1 MGTKERKKLNKKSQ
15 NKLTASGLLGAV
27 LLYQALCF
35 LRLIFSKT
43 VWEAPI
49 ALVGLLGFMGFEIL
63 YFYLIRRLLGG
74 GGILEISAFFLSG
87 VGLFALASTTPG
99 AVLWQ
104 LFAFFLGVC
113 FFFVF
118 TLFLS
123 DINRVMKFKKII
135 ILGSVVL
142 LVLNLTLGS
151 VIGGSQNWIRIGPLS
166 IQPSEFVKIA
176 FILVG
181 TTTLEKMQSGDH
193 LTWFIIFF
201 GICMGS
207 LALMGDLGTACV
219 FFATFLVLCFLR
231 SGRLGT
237 IILMT
242 SGAILGGGAIALAKP
257 YIMRRFSVWTKV
269 WLDPDGLGYQQTR
282 TLIAIA
288 SGGLLGLG
296 PGNGKL
302 HSVAAANTDLIF
314 GLVSEE
320 WGLLLASL
328 VVFVYIGWVILA
340 IRGAAHA
347 KSSFYAIAAVA
358 AASLLLFQ
366 AGLNIFGVTDI
377 LPLTGITLPFV
388 SRGGSSMIA
397 SWGLLAFLN
406 FVPRLGESK

>member
-1 MGTKERKKLNKKSQ
+1 M
-15 NKLTASGLLGAV
+15 
-27 LLYQALCF
+27 
-35 LRLIFSKT
+35 
-43 VWEAPI
+43 
-49 ALVGLLGFMGFEIL
+49 
-63 YFYLIRRLLGG
+63 
-74 GGILEISAFFLSG
+74 
-87 VGLFALASTTPG
+87 
-99 AVLWQ
+99 
-104 LFAFFLGVC
+104 
-113 FFFVF
+113 
-118 TLFLS
+118 S
-123 DINRVMKFKKII
+123 DVNRVIKYKKFII
-135 ILGSVVL
+135 AAAVIL
-142 LVLNLTLGS
+142 LVLNLTLGK

-193 LTWFIIFF
+193 LTWFIAFF

-237 IILMT
+237 IILMS
-242 SGAILGGGAIALAKP
+242 SGAVLGSGAIALAKP

-269 WLDPDGLGYQQTR
+269 WQNADGLGYQQTR

-302 HSVAAANTDLIF
+302 HTVPAANTDLIF

-320 WGLLLASL
+320 WGLLLASV
-328 VVFVYIGWVILA
+328 VVFIYIGWVILA
-340 IRGAAHA
+340 VKGAAHA

-377 LPLTGITLPFV
+377 IPLTGITLPFI

-397 SWGLLAFLN
+397 SWGLLSFLN
-406 FVPRLGESK
+406 FVPRLGESE

>member
-1 MGTKERKKLNKKSQ
+1 MGVKAKKKLNKKFF
-15 NKLTASGLLGAV
+15 NKISAKGLLGFV

-35 LRLIFSKT
+35 LRLLLSKT

-49 ALVGLLGFMGFEIL
+49 ALVGLLAFMGFEVL
-63 YFYLIRRLLGG
+63 YFYLIRRFLGG

-87 VGLFALASTTPG
+87 VGLFALASTSPS

-113 FFFVF
+113 FFVVF

-123 DINRVMKFKKII
+123 DINRVMKYKKII
-135 ILGSVVL
+135 IAAAVIL
-142 LVLNLTLGS
+142 LVLNLTLGK

-193 LTWFIIFF
+193 LTWFIVFF

-242 SGAILGGGAIALAKP
+242 SGAVLGGGAIAIAKP

-269 WLDPDGLGYQQTR
+269 WQNADGLGFQQTR

-296 PGNGKL
+296 PGNGNL
-302 HSVAAANTDLIF
+302 HTVAAANTDLIF

-328 VVFVYIGWVILA
+328 VVFIYIGWVVLA
-340 IRGAAHA
+340 IKGSAHA

-397 SWGLLAFLN
+397 SWGLLSFLN
-406 FVPRLGESK
+406 FVPRLGESE

>member
-1 MGTKERKKLNKKSQ
+1 MGKLKDIQNSIKKVSAKK
-15 NKLTASGLLGAV
+15 LLGAV
-27 LLYQALCF
+27 IAYQALCF
-35 LRLIFSKT
+35 LRLLFCKT
-43 VWEAPI
+43 VYEAPI
-49 ALVGLLGFMGFEIL
+49 AFAALLGFMFFEVFY
-63 YFYLIRRLLGG
+63 YFLIKRFLGG

-87 VGLFALASTTPG
+87 VGLFALASTTPS

-104 LFAFFLGVC
+104 LFAFILGVI
-113 FFFVF
+113 FFIVF
-118 TLFLS
+118 TLFLNN
-123 DINRVMKFKKII
+123 IERVLKYKNVFII
-135 ILGSVVL
+135 GSVFL
-142 LVLNLTLGS
+142 LCLNLTLGS

-181 TTTLEKMQSGDH
+181 ATTLERMQSGEH
-193 LTWFIIFF
+193 LTTFIAFF
-201 GICMGS
+201 GICMAA
-207 LALMGDLGTACV
+207 LAYMGDLGTACV
-219 FFATFLVLCFLR
+219 FFATFLVLCFIR

-237 IILMT
+237 IILMC
-242 SGAILGGGAIALAKP
+242 SGAVLGGGAIAIAKP
-257 YIMRRFSVWTKV
+257 YILRRFSVWTRV
-269 WLDPDGLGYQQTR
+269 WSDPDGLGYQQTR

-296 PGNGKL
+296 PGNGQLKY
-302 HSVAAANTDLIF
+302 VAAANTDLIF

-328 VVFVYIGWVILA
+328 VLFIYIGWVVLA
-340 IRGAAHA
+340 IKGASHA

-397 SWGLLAFLN
+397 SFGLLAFLN
-406 FVPRLGESK
+406 FVPRLGEEE